1 MGKQLAREEQ
11 DRTAEEARKKKDQ
24 EAKEQEAKCSASA
37 FLDVL
42 ETPML
47 RVSEASKEEAERART
62 IKEQQVCFFLLVMN
76 LAYKGLGCID
86 VEINPCAHTHPGK
99 YWYI

>member
-1 MGKQLAREEQ
+1 MVNQLAREEQ
-11 DRTAEEARKKKDQ
+11 ERRAEEARKKKDQ
-24 EAKEQEAKCSASA
+24 EAKELEAKRSASS

-62 IKEQQVCFFLLVMN
+62 MREQQVCFFCL
-76 LAYKGLGCID
+76 
-86 VEINPCAHTHPGK
+86 
-99 YWYI
+99 

>member
-1 MGKQLAREEQ
+1 MVKQLVREEHE
-11 DRTAEEARKKKDQ
+11 RMAEEARKKKDQ
-24 EAKEQEAKCSASA
+24 EAKEQEAKRSASA

-62 IKEQQVCFFLLVMN
+62 MREQQVFFFCL
-76 LAYKGLGCID
+76 
-86 VEINPCAHTHPGK
+86 
-99 YWYI
+99 